1 MANTAAAPKLDD
13 VLAQVPRTRRRA
25 IERRATEL
33 IAEEMSLRELRKAL
47 ALTQCDVARQL
58 DKGQHEISRIEH
70 RGDMLLSTLT
80 RDCLERERDII
91 RGGARYRIWHVM
103 GEAVANV
110 ILSVVLVGPMG
121 INGVALGTAIPHIIV
136 IGVMLPMY
144 ACKLLG
150 VSWWTYVRQSLTGP
164 LLNML
169 PFLAGAWLV
178 KHYAAPTSLLGFFGI
193 ITLLTV
199 MYLISGYWLCL
210 RADERVIASGY
221 AARLFARFSGAKG

>member
-80 RDCLERERDII
+80 R
-91 RGGARYRIWHVM
+91 
-103 GEAVANV
+103 
-110 ILSVVLVGPMG
+110 LVQ
-121 INGVALGTAIPHIIV
+121 ALGGELELVCRFTDRAPIRLVAPQHPATTI
-136 IGVMLPMY
+136 
-144 ACKLLG
+144 
-150 VSWWTYVRQSLTGP
+150 R
-164 LLNML
+164 N
-169 PFLAGAWLV
+169 GA
-178 KHYAAPTSLLGFFGI
+178 TS
-193 ITLLTV
+193 
-199 MYLISGYWLCL
+199 
-210 RADERVIASGY
+210 RRRPKR
-221 AARLFARFSGAKG
+221 AARRA